1 MRIPFAKKVSQ
12 ANFFVNENA
21 PHCLLTIAWFA
32 ANKTIMLFFG
42 NSRCDV
48 WISLQGENPEN
59 IKSWNNKIIKYFQ
72 VFCLLLFFCLLAL
85 KSAEKIHLK
94 ISFIAAHTQDDNS
107 IKILLPMD
115 VNKNSICKVTC
126 ELYVR
131 DGIFGELSTHN
142 KSDCLIGMLKRHKG
156 MRDA

>member
-1 MRIPFAKKVSQ
+1 MKMLPIVYW
-12 ANFFVNENA
+12 
-21 PHCLLTIAWFA
+21 LLHDLLATKQLCF
-32 ANKTIMLFFG
+32 FFG